1 MIRTILVDDELN
13 ALNFTANALNK
24 YCSDVE
30 IIGKV
35 QSVADAELVIQSS
48 HFDLLLLD
56 IELIDGTAFDLLN
69 RLTDRSFEIIFI
81 TAYNQHAI
89 KAFKYNAI
97 DYILKPVNIKELI
110 AAIDKVR
117 IRLNSSFNHSID
129 YKSLLESIKSQN
141 IAKLAIHSVNETV
154 FVSLADINRFEAYG
168 NYSRVILKD
177 GSQIISS
184 KTLKDYEQILDEDV
198 FFRVHHSHIINI
210 HYLKKYIRK
219 DGFSALMQDGLSIPV
234 ATRRREAFEHFMK
247 IHFTNIP

>member
-35 QSVADAELVIQSS
+35 QSVADAELLIQST
-48 HFDLLLLD
+48 HFELVLLD

-69 RLTDRSFEIIFI
+69 RLSDRSFEIIFI

-110 AAIDKVR
+110 SAIDKVR
-117 IRLNSSFNHSID
+117 IRLNSSLNHPID
-129 YKSLLESIKSQN
+129 YKFLLESIKSQS

-184 KTLKDYEQILDEDV
+184 KTLKDYEQILDEDM

-219 DGFSALMQDGLSIPV
+219 DGFTALMQDGLSIPV

>member
-13 ALNFTANALNK
+13 ALNFTANALSK

-35 QSVADAELVIQSS
+35 QSVADAELLIQST

-69 RLTDRSFEIIFI
+69 RLSVKSFEIIFI

-110 AAIDKVR
+110 SAIDKVR
-117 IRLNSSFNHSID
+117 IRLNSTMSRTID
-129 YKSLLESIKSQN
+129 YKFLLESMKSQS
-141 IAKLAIHSVNETV
+141 IAKLAIHSLNETV
-154 FVSLADINRFEAYG
+154 FVSLEEINRFEAYG

-184 KTLKDYEQILDEDV
+184 KTLKDYEQILDEDI

-219 DGFSALMQDGLSIPV
+219 DGYTALMKDGLSIPV

-247 IHFTNIP
+247 IHFTNIS